1 MSRWLLLK
9 LTARLMLLYYR
20 FTNNLKSVIDIAKS
34 VNLMKLSALLVE
46 RIFTENWF
54 LLSVF
59 VN

>member
-1 MSRWLLLK
+1 MSHWLLLK
-9 LTARLMLLYYR
+9 LTARLMLLYCH
-20 FTNNLKSVIDIAKS
+20 FTNNLKSVIDIAKN